1 MKRRTKKVKFYTLNK
16 GNKFWDYAW
25 GGQYHQFVRIDDVEE
40 KDVDV
45 WNAVD
50 IETGDLFHFDLDDVV
65 EIPLDFHIHL
75 W

>member
-1 MKRRTKKVKFYTLNK
+1 MKKRTKKIQFYTLNK
-16 GNKFWDYAW
+16 GDKFFDWAW
-25 GGQYHQFVRIDDVEE
+25 NGHYHQFVRIDDVEE

-50 IETGDLFHFDLDDVV
+50 IETGDLFHYDFDDVV

-75 W
+75 